1 MRRRAFF
8 FFSFEPVKQK
18 IDNPPQMDRLERFWL
33 SIGLVAFCVG
43 TAIGRFGIRTG
54 TTKPVIRT
62 ESLRSNQSSA
72 VSTNAATVQNNSD
85 SKDNS
90 RADFVAGS
98 QSDRDIYSQ
107 IKDSLTSNGTA
118 RLYDSFGRFS
128 NLIDQKNVRDVLAFA
143 DKIPKKEQK
152 DALTSL
158 VIARWAEF
166 DPKSALEFAR
176 DISTLSSR
184 TSAMGNALSA
194 WAQRDSASAIA
205 CSQ

>member
-1 MRRRAFF
+1 M
-8 FFSFEPVKQK
+8 
-18 IDNPPQMDRLERFWL
+18 NRLDRFWL
-33 SIGLVAFCVG
+33 TIAIVTFCLG
-43 TAIGRFGIRTG
+43 IAIGRFGIPTG
-54 TTKPVIRT
+54 TTKPAVDA
-62 ESLRSNQSSA
+62 ESPRNHQSSA
-72 VSTNAATVQNNSD
+72 GPTNAATVQNNSD

-90 RADFVAGS
+90 RADFIAGS

-107 IKDSLTSNGTA
+107 IKDSLTANGTA

-166 DPKSALEFAR
+166 DPKSALEFAQ
-176 DISTLSSR
+176 DISTLPSR

-205 CSQ
+205 WAQQMAPGPARDQTIHAVLSGLSEK